1 MEQRTQ
7 KQLIIG
13 LIFVLIIGGIGY
25 GFVDYFF
32 ITEST
37 CFDGVRNGFEEGVDC
52 GTLACGVVCEPAIV
66 PLNVV
71 SQKLIEVRPGD
82 YDFVA
87 QINNPNSFYGAS
99 LVRYNLNLIT
109 EGRTSLNRSGTFYV
123 LPGQTRF
130 VIIPGI
136 RVDGALSGAS
146 IDITEVEWEK
156 VESFENI
163 SFSVQRKSYVV
174 TNRNG
179 VFSELEA
186 VILNN
191 SDFDFDKVEVGVI
204 LFSQPEANQPSAG
217 TDDVVAVNRTDIRT
231 FLSRTERG
239 FKVSWPTEFPESV
252 RQDIEVLTNV
262 FENANFIRRYGTQ
275 ERFQKYY

>member
-1 MEQRTQ
+1 M
-7 KQLIIG
+7 
-13 LIFVLIIGGIGY
+13 
-25 GFVDYFF
+25 
-32 ITEST
+32 
-37 CFDGVRNGFEEGVDC
+37 
-52 GTLACGVVCEPAIV
+52 
-66 PLNVV
+66 
-71 SQKLIEVRPGD
+71 
-82 YDFVA
+82 
-87 QINNPNSFYGAS
+87 
-99 LVRYNLNLIT
+99 
-109 EGRTSLNRSGTFYV
+109 
-123 LPGQTRF
+123 
-130 VIIPGI
+130 
-136 RVDGALSGAS
+136 SGAS

-163 SFSVQRKSYVV
+163 SFPVQRKSYVV

-204 LFSQPEANQPSAG
+204 LFSQPEDDHPSAG
-217 TDDVVAVNRTDIRT
+217 TDDIVAVNRTDIRT

-239 FKVSWPTEFPESV
+239 FRVSWPTEFPESV